1 MRYAIGIEYLGKNY
15 SGFQKQSHSSS
26 IQEEIEKA
34 ISIVAN
40 ANTEIYCA
48 GRTDTGVHATGQV
61 AHFNTESIRKENSW
75 LRGINANLPRDIKIN
90 WIKEVD
96 ESFHARFSA
105 IDRAYQYVIYNQPFN
120 SAIMQDL
127 VTWDYRELNLEAMN
141 DAASYL
147 LGEQDFNCFR
157 SSQCQSNTSMRHIS
171 KAQFIQKGEYI
182 YFEIIGN
189 AFLHHMVRN
198 IVGSLLEIG
207 YGNKERDYIQFLIEN
222 KDRNLAG
229 RTAPA
234 EGLYLVGIN
243 YPENFGIPK
252 SKSIMQMLSANQSD
266 Q

>member
-15 SGFQKQSHSSS
+15 AGFQRQSHSRS

-40 ANTEIYCA
+40 INTEIYCA

-61 AHFNTESIRKENSW
+61 AHFETLAERKEHSW
-75 LRGINANLPRDIKIN
+75 LRGINANLPKDIKIN
-90 WIKEVD
+90 WIKEVP
-96 ESFHARFSA
+96 ETFHARFSA
-105 IDRAYQYVIYNQPFN
+105 IDRSYQYVIYNQPFN

-127 VTWDYRELNLEAMN
+127 ITWDYHELNVESMN
-141 DAASYL
+141 HAAQFL

-157 SSQCQSNTSMRHIS
+157 SSQCQSNSSMRHIS
-171 KAQFIQKGEYI
+171 KAHFIQKGMYLF
-182 YFEIIGN
+182 FEITGN

-207 YGNKERDYIQFLIEN
+207 YGNKQSDYIRFLIEN

-229 RTAPA
+229 KTAPA
-234 EGLYLVGIN
+234 EGLYLVDVN
-243 YPENFGIPK
+243 YPGEFGIPE
-252 SKSIMQMLSANQSD
+252 SKTIMQMLSANQSD